1 MPVGGAPVE
10 VDAFERTFYSH
21 RKRLV
26 GGFYAYEHV
35 EEIRRAGP
43 LCRGVTD
50 AEGLVDCE
58 GAPPASGRLVLQ
70 ATTVDPAGRRIAA
83 NQEVW
88 VAGDDEWWFEVRD
101 SDRIDLVPEQR
112 RYEPGET
119 ARLQVRMP
127 FREATALVT
136 VEREG
141 VLDARVVGLCG
152 KEPVI
157 EVPVVAAH
165 APNVFVSAFVV
176 RGRVTGVEPTALVDL
191 GRPAFKLGIAE
202 IQVGWRALELKV
214 AVSADR
220 AVYKTRERARVRIAV
235 RTANGQAPPAGSEVA
250 LAAVDEGLLELA
262 GNPSWNLL
270 EAMMRRRGYAVETAT
285 AQMHVV
291 GKRHFGLKALPQ
303 GGGGGRQPT
312 RELFDTLLLW
322 RARVPLDADGTATVE
337 VPLND
342 SITASASSRWPRAAR
357 RSSAPAPPP
366 SGRRRT

>member
-1 MPVGGAPVE
+1 M
-10 VDAFERTFYSH
+10 
-21 RKRLV
+21 
-26 GGFYAYEHV
+26 
-35 EEIRRAGP
+35 
-43 LCRGVTD
+43 
-50 AEGLVDCE
+50 
-58 GAPPASGRLVLQ
+58 
-70 ATTVDPAGRRIAA
+70 
-83 NQEVW
+83 
-88 VAGDDEWWFEVRD
+88 
-101 SDRIDLVPEQR
+101 
-112 RYEPGET
+112 
-119 ARLQVRMP
+119 
-127 FREATALVT
+127 ALS
-136 VEREG
+136 
-141 VLDARVVGLCG
+141 G

-176 RGRVTGVEPTALVDL
+176 RGRVSGVGPTALVDL

-202 IQVGWRALELKV
+202 IKVGWRAFELKV
-214 AVSADR
+214 SVSADR
-220 AVYKTRERARVRIAV
+220 AVYRTRERARVRIAA

-270 EAMMRRRGYAVETAT
+270 EAMMGRRSYAVETAT

-291 GKRHFGLKALPQ
+291 GKRHYGLKALPQ

-342 SITASASSRWPRAAR
+342 SLTAFASSRWPRGAR
-357 RSSAPAPPP
+357 RSSAPAPPR
-366 SGRRRT
+366 SARRRT

>member
-1 MPVGGAPVE
+1 
-10 VDAFERTFYSH
+10 VDVFARTFYSY

-50 AEGLVDCE
+50 AKGLVDCE
-58 GAPPASGRLVLQ
+58 GVPPPRVGSCCRPV
-70 ATTVDPAGRRIAA
+70 TVDPAGRRMAA

-112 RYEPGET
+112 RYEPGDT

-141 VLDARVVGLCG
+141 VLEARVVALSG

-157 EVPVVAAH
+157 EVPVAAAH

-176 RGRVTGVEPTALVDL
+176 AAASPGSG
-191 GRPAFKLGIAE
+191 
-202 IQVGWRALELKV
+202 
-214 AVSADR
+214 
-220 AVYKTRERARVRIAV
+220 
-235 RTANGQAPPAGSEVA
+235 PPRSSTSGGPPSSSGS
-250 LAAVDEGLLELA
+250 
-262 GNPSWNLL
+262 P
-270 EAMMRRRGYAVETAT
+270 R
-285 AQMHVV
+285 
-291 GKRHFGLKALPQ
+291 
-303 GGGGGRQPT
+303 
-312 RELFDTLLLW
+312 
-322 RARVPLDADGTATVE
+322 
-337 VPLND
+337 
-342 SITASASSRWPRAAR
+342 SRWAGVP
-357 RSSAPAPPP
+357 SS
-366 SGRRRT
+366 